1 MRVGLRLSVA
11 TLVVVALGLLA
22 KPAPA
27 QAQSYPSKPI
37 TIICAQPP
45 GSGPDTMTR
54 LFAEVMGR
62 SLGQQILVV
71 NKPGAAGVLAAGT
84 VAQAAPDGYTLLVVL
99 GAAHTIV
106 PAIHQIPFDPINGFT
121 FISLMYVSSGV
132 LLVPP
137 NSQAKDFAGL
147 VALLKSKD
155 SNASYGS
162 PGLGSPGHLQGA
174 LLSERLGVKAKHV
187 AYRGGTQLL
196 VDLTGGLL
204 DFAFLSTVQSIAPIE
219 QKQVRGVAVGTKTR
233 VKALPDLP
241 TLAELG
247 YGDVAVD
254 SWFGIGGPKGMP
266 VDVVAKLNA
275 AMIEAAKD
283 PTIVERAKADD
294 VELLA
299 GSQAEFQN
307 LLKYDYDR
315 LGAVVKRMGIKSE

>member
-1 MRVGLRLSVA
+1 M
-11 TLVVVALGLLA
+11 
-22 KPAPA
+22 
-27 QAQSYPSKPI
+27 
-37 TIICAQPP
+37 
-45 GSGPDTMTR
+45 
-54 LFAEVMGR
+54 
-62 SLGQQILVV
+62 
-71 NKPGAAGVLAAGT
+71 
-84 VAQAAPDGYTLLVVL
+84 
-99 GAAHTIV
+99 
-106 PAIHQIPFDPINGFT
+106 
-121 FISLMYVSSGV
+121 
-132 LLVPP
+132 
-137 NSQAKDFAGL
+137 
-147 VALLKSKD
+147 
-155 SNASYGS
+155 
-162 PGLGSPGHLQGA
+162 
-174 LLSERLGVKAKHV
+174 LSERLGVKAKHV

-247 YGDVAVD
+247 YSDVAVD

-266 VDVVAKLNA
+266 ADVVAKLNA
-275 AMIEAAKD
+275 AMIEAARD

-299 GSQAEFQN
+299 GSPAEFQN